1 VTEHDPIEVVRR
13 GYEAFRQAGIE
24 GVVPL
29 LDPEI
34 EWRNPQDSPIAD
46 VFRGHAG
53 VREWYAAATSAFE
66 DLHFE
71 PDELRDLGDGRVL
84 VLLRFSF
91 RGAGSDIELEV
102 PFAHIWAIRDGLAT
116 YLQMYSDPADALS
129 DATAPPGPE
138 QSGDV

>member
-71 PDELRDLGDGRVL
+71 PDEL
-84 VLLRFSF
+84 
-91 RGAGSDIELEV
+91 V